1 MIGILEAKARS
12 AFSLLDDSEIIGE
25 LKAIAESVASWG
37 EQLRSPSC
45 SLHGVWDL
53 LPKDLVII

>member
-37 EQLRSPSC
+37 EQLYE
-45 SLHGVWDL
+45 
-53 LPKDLVII
+53 